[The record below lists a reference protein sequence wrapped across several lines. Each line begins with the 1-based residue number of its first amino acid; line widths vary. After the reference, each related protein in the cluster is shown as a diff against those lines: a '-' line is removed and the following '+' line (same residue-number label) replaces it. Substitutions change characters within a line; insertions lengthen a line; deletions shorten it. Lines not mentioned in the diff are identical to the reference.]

1 MKSII
6 ESIQAVK
13 DFDFKSASQQDI
25 ERILPTFG
33 MNNEYLE
40 EMPKE
45 FESYYGWGIKF
56 WQYPNQFSKFLTFL
70 KDKEIDSY
78 LEIGCR
84 WGGTFII
91 INELLK
97 RYNPYLNSHALD
109 LIPPSEILDIYQNK
123 FDNRKFF
130 YHQIDS
136 GSSFLFTTLGD
147 ESPYPN
153 VQFDLVFID
162 GCHSYTCVKKDYYT
176 ALMMGAKYIV
186 FHDIV
191 NSATKGN
198 KIAWEEIKRNHKNIH
213 EFTDQYDSVTGSFLG
228 IGVVEVSKEDS
239 IFPMFSTH
247 YHRHFDFDGRNGGN

>member
-6 ESIQAVK
+6 ESIQEVK

-25 ERILPTFG
+25 EHILPTFG
-33 MNNEYLE
+33 MNNEHLE
-40 EMPKE
+40 EQPKE

-70 KDKEIDSY
+70 KNKKIDSY

-97 RYNPYLNSHALD
+97 RYNPYLYSHALD
-109 LIPPSEILDIYQNK
+109 IIPPSEILDTYQNK
-123 FDNRKFF
+123 FEDNRFY

-136 GSSFLFTTLGD
+136 SSNYLFNTIIGS
-147 ESPYPN
+147 EPIYPN
-153 VQFDLVFID
+153 LQIDLVFID
-162 GCHSYTCVKKDYYT
+162 GCHTYTCIKKDYYT
-176 ALMMGAKYIV
+176 ALMIGAKYIV

-191 NSATKGN
+191 NDATKGN
-198 KIAWEEIKRNHKNIH
+198 KIAWEEIKRNHKNTY

-228 IGVVEVSKEDS
+228 IGVVEVTEKDS
-239 IFPMFSTH
+239 IFPMFGTH
-247 YHRHFDFDGRNGGN
+247 YHQHFDLSCVDGI

>member
-70 KDKEIDSY
+70 KDKKIDSY

-84 WGGTFII
+84 WGGTFI
-91 INELLK
+91 
-97 RYNPYLNSHALD
+97 
-109 LIPPSEILDIYQNK
+109 
-123 FDNRKFF
+123 
-130 YHQIDS
+130 
-136 GSSFLFTTLGD
+136 
-147 ESPYPN
+147 
-153 VQFDLVFID
+153 
-162 GCHSYTCVKKDYYT
+162 
-176 ALMMGAKYIV
+176 
-186 FHDIV
+186 
-191 NSATKGN
+191 
-198 KIAWEEIKRNHKNIH
+198 
-213 EFTDQYDSVTGSFLG
+213 
-228 IGVVEVSKEDS
+228 
-239 IFPMFSTH
+239 
-247 YHRHFDFDGRNGGN
+247 